1 MSDYSDDLI
10 ARLRFALDPQNGYAE
25 RAAAAD
31 HLIGNMQGLIGVME
45 TFMHNP
51 AESVT
56 NNVFDGMALL
66 GTVVLDDSVDEW
78 EVQAAWVA
86 YDQNGQYISSHDTE
100 AEARDAVKAS
110 VVAA

>member
-1 MSDYSDDLI
+1 
-10 ARLRFALDPQNGYAE
+10 
-25 RAAAAD
+25 
-31 HLIGNMQGLIGVME
+31 
-45 TFMHNP
+45 
-51 AESVT
+51 
-56 NNVFDGMALL
+56 MALL